1 MPNYKELY
9 FKSQAAL
16 ADAIAALESVQKE
29 LIACMNECEETVISD
44 ESEDEE

>member
-1 MPNYKELY
+1 MPNYRELY

-16 ADAIAALESVQKE
+16 ADAIEALENLQKE
-29 LIACMNECEETVISD
+29 LIDCMNECEEAVISD